1 MTTRDATRDRYLSVF
16 SILFTLV
23 TSVISE
29 NIKRVIERID
39 RENRG
44 VEEENIKNSYGFSSK
59 SLVTLVTAF
68 FVSVFKGLVGIF
80 RHKRPLTTCDSWPDA
95 HVFRLS

>member
-59 SLVTLVTAF
+59 SLVTLVTDFCQRFQGAGWNF
-68 FVSVFKGLVGIF
+68 LSQAA
-80 RHKRPLTTCDSWPDA
+80 RHNL
-95 HVFRLS
+95 